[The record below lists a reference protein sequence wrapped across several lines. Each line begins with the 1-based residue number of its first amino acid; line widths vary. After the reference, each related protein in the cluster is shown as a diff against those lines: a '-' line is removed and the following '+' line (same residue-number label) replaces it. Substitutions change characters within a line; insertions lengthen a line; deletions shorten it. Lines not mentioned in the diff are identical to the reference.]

1 MTCQRPIR
9 RGVLKVRKFDKI
21 RHTKM
26 RAKTKVTDALNYAQQ
41 IKWRWAGHIATCR
54 DNDGPSMTPHG
65 EDRKVKEGEEVL
77 LDGTTK

>member
-21 RHTKM
+21 RHTKI
-26 RAKTKVTDALNYAQQ
+26 RAKTKVTEALN
-41 IKWRWAGHIATCR
+41 
-54 DNDGPSMTPHG
+54 NDGPSMTPHG